1 MPDDGPRSADSRL
14 LALEDRVKALE
25 EWKADVMKVNP
36 HLASVL
42 DETPRGEASDE

>member
-1 MPDDGPRSADSRL
+1 MPDEPRSSDSRL